1 MIFVVVFDLK
11 HFNLTEFGSDS
22 NQAMVLLNVINM
34 NMQHIWIKFTF
45 SIVEKL
51 ASCIFDENFE
61 CRVLGL
67 FQTDLVYV
75 KLGIIPTDN

>member
-1 MIFVVVFDLK
+1 MMVMIFVVVFDLK
-11 HFNLTEFGSDS
+11 HFNLAKFGSDS

-51 ASCIFDENFE
+51 ASCIFDEYFK
-61 CRVLGL
+61 CAFLGF
-67 FQTDLVYV
+67 FQTNLINV
-75 KLGIIPTDN
+75 